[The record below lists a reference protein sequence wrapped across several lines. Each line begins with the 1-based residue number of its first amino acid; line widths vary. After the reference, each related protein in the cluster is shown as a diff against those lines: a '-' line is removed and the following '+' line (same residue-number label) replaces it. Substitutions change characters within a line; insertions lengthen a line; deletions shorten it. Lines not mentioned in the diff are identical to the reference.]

1 MAEPVTARRR
11 DAEDLRPRP
20 PVRDGF
26 LLDRVDVARDDATV
40 DVEPELPLV
49 HAPNAAEPDLALA
62 DLAVPRARGAH
73 DLVRAL
79 DRPPELGDLAHRLAR
94 RLPDVEDLRLRD
106 HPPYTAAFGLKSFGD
121 GSLAFVLEASLT
133 APVPALVTRPH
144 GRCNDTQAHFIDQAV
159 SEFHFRASP
168 LEGLTCTSA
177 LGELMDV
184 HRALAFQ
191 VRWDAPSLDWLLSE
205 FRLLV
210 NLRSRARLA
219 RAAYQVLSRGHALY
233 KQYIPSAFEVA
244 LTVLN
249 AHRRR
254 LKRKKRSSV
263 PYMRKLMLK
272 AENQSYW
279 LDRKTGRL
287 RIPIRGTE
295 GVQLHLPLSK
305 WHRSFLSDPAWSLG
319 SLTVVPGKI
328 ILVLRREAPKPY
340 EPKGAIALDTN
351 EESLDGVVASY
362 EGMVPT
368 SLPLGGVRRI
378 QATHFRRR
386 RRLAMK
392 KAGDRRVMRRLL
404 NREGRRE
411 RHRVRARLHRVSK
424 GVVQF
429 AKNGRAAIVLED
441 LTLHGAGGRSRRMNR
456 RLSSWPR
463 SEIHRQIE
471 YKAALAGVP
480 VIKVN
485 PQWTSKTCP
494 VCGARRRDR
503 VGQDFVCLHCDWEM
517 DRQINAGMN
526 ILKTALASNEA
537 LARAVRFQP
546 GALRHDV
553 VSPLYDLSRGGMG
566 ARDEPSG
573 VELQV
578 GVIPSL
584 DL

>member
-1 MAEPVTARRR
+1 M
-11 DAEDLRPRP
+11 
-20 PVRDGF
+20 
-26 LLDRVDVARDDATV
+26 
-40 DVEPELPLV
+40 
-49 HAPNAAEPDLALA
+49 
-62 DLAVPRARGAH
+62 
-73 DLVRAL
+73 
-79 DRPPELGDLAHRLAR
+79 LAHR
-94 RLPDVEDLRLRD
+94 
-106 HPPYTAAFGLKSFGD
+106 
-121 GSLAFVLEASLT
+121 
-133 APVPALVTRPH
+133 ALVFPVT
-144 GRCNDTQAHFIDQAV
+144 
-159 SEFHFRASP
+159 SEDSR
-168 LEGLTCTSA
+168 
-177 LGELMDV
+177 LG
-184 HRALAFQ
+184 
-191 VRWDAPSLDWLLSE
+191 WLLAE

-210 NLRSRARLA
+210 NESIRIALRDDIRSRARLA
-219 RAAYQVLSRGHALY
+219 RDAYKDLSARHAVY

-244 LTVLN
+244 LSVLN

-254 LKRKKRSSV
+254 LYRKKRTSV
-263 PYMRKLMLK
+263 PYMRRLMLK

-279 LDRKTGRL
+279 LDRETGRL
-287 RIPIRGTE
+287 RIPIRRTE
-295 GVQLHLPLSK
+295 GVQLHLPLSE

-328 ILVLRREAPKPY
+328 ILVVRREAPKPY
-340 EPKGAIALDTN
+340 EPQAAVALDTN
-351 EESLDGVVASY
+351 EDSLDGVVASD
-362 EGMVPT
+362 ETTVPT

-386 RRLAMK
+386 RRLAAK
-392 KAGDRRVMRRLL
+392 KAHDRRVMRRLL

-411 RHRVRARLHRVSK
+411 RNRVRQRLHLVSK
-424 GVVQF
+424 RLVEF
-429 AKNGRAAIVLED
+429 AQKGRAAIVLED
-441 LTLHGAGGRSRRMNR
+441 LTLHGADGRSRRMNR

-503 VGQDFVCLHCDWEM
+503 VGKVFVCEMCDWEM

-526 ILKTALASNEA
+526 ILKTAIASNEA

-546 GALRHDV
+546 GALRDDV
-553 VSPLYDLSRGGMG
+553 VSPLYDLLREGGG

-578 GVIPSL
+578 GVIPSP